1 MSSVER
7 AALVTG
13 GTAGIG
19 LASATALADQGYRV
33 FVTGRSSERLEAAA
47 KLDHRLETIACDV
60 SDPGAVQALAD
71 RLKAEGVTLHALV
84 ANAGT
89 AETTVFGQ
97 TDVAAFDRTFDLNVR
112 GVFFTVQTLA
122 PLLADGASVI
132 LIGSIVSIKG
142 MAGLSVYN
150 ASKAAVRSF
159 ARSWANDLRERRIR
173 VNTLSPGPVRTPL
186 VQRLQGQ
193 ADGSIDGF
201 EAWAAEAAPAGR
213 IGEPQDIAGVV
224 AFLASDAAAYVNG
237 VELFVDG
244 GLAQI

>member
-1 MSSVER
+1 MSDLNK

-13 GTAGIG
+13 GTTGIG

-33 FVTGRSSERLEAAA
+33 FVTGRSAQRLAAAVEQDPRLEA
-47 KLDHRLETIACDV
+47 IATDV
-60 SDPGAVQALAD
+60 SDPAAIEALSA
-71 RLKAEGVTLHALV
+71 RLKAEGVTLDVLV

-142 MAGLSVYN
+142 MADLSVYN

-159 ARSWANDLRERRIR
+159 ARSWANDLRARRIR

-193 ADGSIDGF
+193 ADGSITGF

-213 IGEPQDIAGVV
+213 IGEPQDIAAVV
-224 AFLASDAAAYVNG
+224 SFLASDAAGYVNG